1 MAGHFRTVET
11 WRGVLAFTAIAVFLQ
26 VLVGGIRPVDG
37 SMLGHFARNGFG
49 AQLPT
54 HFAQYLFDSPLK
66 VALVHGLSLT
76 SPVMLAAVFAAMTF
90 LPFAA
95 MLLAGNAEVRKTGIV
110 VLAAL
115 PLTRISLS
123 SLGVGDAVL
132 FAAVA
137 ALVVSPSRLV
147 AVVGALVAVGW
158 HVQQGTLM
166 MIALGVV
173 MFVGGEPRDRA
184 KLPFVAVGVLCG
196 LAIEFGLQLW
206 LVPAHQGRADS
217 LVLYGERFLL
227 RSLFYWPAA
236 AVIAIPG
243 LLSLWLA
250 GRLAKLPVTMTVLLV
265 LAFAISTTTA
275 DVSRVFFLLSF
286 PVIFSL
292 HFSPMPASFRAM
304 RHANLLV
311 PVLAVSTVVP
321 LLGWSGVEIFDWKG
335 LAWRIGT
342 EWGWSGP
349 LELFLELGRAF
360 PTAPP

>member
-11 WRGVLAFTAIAVFLQ
+11 WRGVLGFTAVAIFLQ
-26 VLVGGIRPVDG
+26 ALVGGIRPVDG

-54 HFAQYLFDSPLK
+54 NFAQYLFDSPLK

-95 MLLAGNAEVRKTGIV
+95 MLLAGDVEMRKTGIV
-110 VLAAL
+110 LLAAL

-137 ALVVSPSRLV
+137 ALVVSPSRFV

-173 MFVGGEPRDRA
+173 MFVRGEPRDRA
-184 KLPFVAVGVLCG
+184 KLPFVAVGLLCG
-196 LAIEFGLQLW
+196 LAIEVALQLW
-206 LVPAHQGRADS
+206 LVPAHQGRAGS
-217 LVLYGERFLL
+217 LVLYGEHFLL

-292 HFSPMPASFRAM
+292 HFSPMPASFATM
-304 RHANLLV
+304 RQANLLV

-360 PTAPP
+360 PVAPP

>member
-1 MAGHFRTVET
+1 MAGHIRTVET
-11 WRGVLAFTAIAVFLQ
+11 WRGVLAFVTVAVLLQ
-26 VLVGGIRPVDG
+26 ALVGGIRPVDG
-37 SMLGHFARNGFG
+37 SMLTHFARNGFG

-54 HFAQYLFDSPLK
+54 NFAQYLFDSPLK

-95 MLLAGNAEVRKTGIV
+95 MLLARDAEMRKTGIV
-110 VLAAL
+110 LLAAL
-115 PLTRISLS
+115 PVTRVCLS

-132 FAAVA
+132 LAAVV
-137 ALVVSPSRLV
+137 ALAVSPSRSV
-147 AVVGALVAVGW
+147 ALVGALVAIGW

-166 MIALGVV
+166 MIALCIVL
-173 MFVGGEPRDRA
+173 FVRGEPRDRA
-184 KLPFVAVGVLCG
+184 KLPFVAGGVLCG
-196 LAIEFGLQLW
+196 LAVAVALQFW

-217 LVLYGERFLL
+217 LVLYGGRFLL

-236 AVIAIPG
+236 VVIAIPG

-250 GRLAKLPVTMTVLLV
+250 GRLTKLPATVTVLLV

-292 HFSPMPASFRAM
+292 HFLLRLVSFAAIRQ
-304 RHANLLV
+304 ANLLV
-311 PVLAVSTVVP
+311 PVLAVSIVVP
-321 LLGWSGVEIFDWKG
+321 LLGWSGVEVFDWQG
-335 LAWRIGT
+335 LAWQIGMQ
-342 EWGWSGP
+342 WDWSELP
-349 LELFLELGRAF
+349 ELLLDLERAF
-360 PTAPP
+360 PAPPP